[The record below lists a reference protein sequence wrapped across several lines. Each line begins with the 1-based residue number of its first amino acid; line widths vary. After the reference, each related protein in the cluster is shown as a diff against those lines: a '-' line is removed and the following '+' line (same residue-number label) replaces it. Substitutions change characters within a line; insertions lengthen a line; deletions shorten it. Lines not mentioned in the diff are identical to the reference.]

1 MSVDSSLYTLT
12 VSSDPTGSK
21 ILDIYEVEQPL
32 KDNYLAEMSKRG
44 PEIVNLDVDS
54 SQDGANK
61 LRARLDVPKAAAGGV
76 AAAISNVREPVLP
89 GLPAAPAVPADSGL
103 LAPAASGLPPA
114 PAGAGAGEKGV
125 EALLMESGDL
135 GVPAPPVFGPVA
147 DDPSLSF
154 IAPPAAP
161 GLFAAPSAEAGT
173 AADALFSG
181 PAPVEPGP
189 ISQEQVVKRRKA
201 QAQLAAVG
209 TAALAAEAAAPTPP
223 KVPTPLPVVYSNP
236 AVTDPALV
244 TRLKLVLPAN
254 VKPGDKVDNIGG
266 NPKISFIVP
275 PGAKGGDSVEV
286 KVPND
291 DMVNDGSS
299 KEPVVIPAEQ
309 AARSAAVKAK
319 TGSLLR
325 EAVAQQTRKRQEQ
338 VAASV
343 PPAAPVGLQGSTG
356 PLATVGAPKTWGG
369 PQSGGKKRTR
379 KCRKTKKHRAR
390 RVASRRR

>member
-1 MSVDSSLYTLT
+1 
-12 VSSDPTGSK
+12 
-21 ILDIYEVEQPL
+21 
-32 KDNYLAEMSKRG
+32 MSK
-44 PEIVNLDVDS
+44 
-54 SQDGANK
+54 
-61 LRARLDVPKAAAGGV
+61 
-76 AAAISNVREPVLP
+76 
-89 GLPAAPAVPADSGL
+89 
-103 LAPAASGLPPA
+103 
-114 PAGAGAGEKGV
+114 EKM
-125 EALLMESGDL
+125 A
-135 GVPAPPVFGPVA
+135 
-147 DDPSLSF
+147 
-154 IAPPAAP
+154 
-161 GLFAAPSAEAGT
+161 
-173 AADALFSG
+173 
-181 PAPVEPGP
+181 
-189 ISQEQVVKRRKA
+189 KRRKA
-201 QAQLAAVG
+201 QSQLVAVG
-209 TAALAAEAAAPTPP
+209 NAALAAEAAAPTPP

-343 PPAAPVGLQGSTG
+343 GLKGSTG